1 MHKLFRQAF
10 FLVFPFLWKS
20 REVRLATMSTLGIML
35 LNTLAQTTAPWLF
48 GHLLKHYQEL
58 STATI
63 LLRTTLLLLCWYAHG
78 TLGHL
83 RAIVFFPVINRAIRN
98 IRMRVVMKLHQ
109 VPLQSWE
116 AYGVTEI
123 LSASTRVAQSVQSFM
138 DISFVNIFPA
148 LFNISAFSIAMF
160 HMHHGTWY
168 FSPLVVLIYG
178 YVYFGMRDFLRLRR
192 QCWETTDQVHTA
204 MTDSLRNTKFYRFHL
219 EEERTRLSVLFDAE
233 EQGWLRNNLLRYKIP
248 LVQVTWFSIVRGGL
262 IIHLVFLL
270 RAGSLSWEDFIIIE
284 RYASSIHKQVANITS
299 QLRRLLSSVI
309 DLQKILELLA
319 LPEHTADTSLE
330 LPQPTPATPLLQVC
344 NVSFAYKEQG
354 TTILQGLSL
363 DIYQG
368 DKIAII
374 GSSGTGKST
383 LCHLLAGIYQ
393 PQEGEILLWGRSF
406 QQLSLA
412 TIGRYVHFVDQEA
425 TLISGTIADNL
436 TLDEIQ
442 EVPLGYLKER
452 LHYPTGKQ
460 LSSGEKQRILLARCL
475 SYQPAVLILDET
487 LGALDE
493 VGAQASLQHV
503 LATVPTVI
511 FVTHSHSLA
520 RHFKYIYRLEGGQL
534 KLLHSQSLSR

>member
-1 MHKLFRQAF
+1 
-10 FLVFPFLWKS
+10 
-20 REVRLATMSTLGIML
+20 MSTLGIVL
-35 LNTLAQTTAPWLF
+35 LNTLAQTAAPWLF

-58 STATI
+58 GTAPI
-63 LLRTTLLLLCWYAHG
+63 LLRIALLLLCWYAHG

-148 LFNISAFSIAMF
+148 LFNIGVFSIAML
-160 HMHHGTWY
+160 HVHHSTWY
-168 FSPLVVLIYG
+168 FSPLVVLVYG
-178 YVYFGMRDFLRLRR
+178 YVYFGMRNFLKLRR

-219 EEERTRLSVLFDAE
+219 AEERTRLSVLFDAE

-248 LVQVTWFSIVRGGL
+248 LAQVTWFSIVRGGL
-262 IIHLVFLL
+262 IVHLVFLL
-270 RAGSLSWEDFIIIE
+270 RAGALSWEDFIIIE
-284 RYASSIHKQVANITS
+284 RYTSSIHKQVANITS
-299 QLRRLLSSVI
+299 QLRRLLSSVV
-309 DLQKILELLA
+309 DLQKVLELLA

-330 LPQPTPATPLLQVC
+330 LPQPTSATPLLQVC
-344 NVSFAYKEQG
+344 NVSFAYRGQG

-368 DKIAII
+368 NKIAII

-393 PQEGEILLWGRSF
+393 PQKGEILLWGKSF

-425 TLISGTIADNL
+425 SLISGTIASNL
-436 TLDEIQ
+436 TLDKMQ

-452 LHYPTGKQ
+452 LHYPTGQQ

-487 LGALDE
+487 LSALDE
-493 VGAQASLQHV
+493 IGAQVSLQHV

-511 FVTHSHSLA
+511 LVTHCHSLA
-520 RHFKYIYRLEGGQL
+520 RYFEYIYRLEEGQL